1 MMATAALG
9 QSSSRA
15 VIRTS
20 GQFEPDG
27 NVTYSVYVASGEEQ
41 LEELTITAALPPGTR
56 YLETVHKPLEGVY
69 EGVKSDIVWW
79 KLAKLERDT
88 VVGPFVFRVKRDGS
102 GTGIPASIQAAV
114 AYVRPVPEL
123 VESPAAEGRLVPLAA
138 RGTITFD
145 QRGTLNANGQNAP
158 VGVGDTGI
166 VLFIPEGA
174 VSERVTVTFNRLN
187 VADQKLPE
195 TDPATWWCSLYQ
207 ITSEPQVRFTK
218 SISAAF
224 PARRALTLGVPT
236 SLFTTNDLENWQN
249 ASGKNAGERPI
260 GFGAGGFGGGG
271 FSQFGGGCISQFGF
285 TTCGFGGGFGFGGF
299 GAFGYVE
306 QDNIRAKTSGISL
319 GGSAVSALASPPSI
333 IAILIGAR
341 P

>member
-1 MMATAALG
+1 M
-9 QSSSRA
+9 
-15 VIRTS
+15 
-20 GQFEPDG
+20 
-27 NVTYSVYVASGEEQ
+27 
-41 LEELTITAALPPGTR
+41 
-56 YLETVHKPLEGVY
+56 
-69 EGVKSDIVWW
+69 
-79 KLAKLERDT
+79 
-88 VVGPFVFRVKRDGS
+88 
-102 GTGIPASIQAAV
+102 
-114 AYVRPVPEL
+114 
-123 VESPAAEGRLVPLAA
+123 
-138 RGTITFD
+138 
-145 QRGTLNANGQNAP
+145 NANGQNAP

-236 SLFTTNDLENWQN
+236 SLFTTNDLENWQI

-306 QDNIRAKTSGISL
+306 QDNLRAKTSGISL
-319 GGSAVSALASPPSI
+319 GSSAVSALASPPSI